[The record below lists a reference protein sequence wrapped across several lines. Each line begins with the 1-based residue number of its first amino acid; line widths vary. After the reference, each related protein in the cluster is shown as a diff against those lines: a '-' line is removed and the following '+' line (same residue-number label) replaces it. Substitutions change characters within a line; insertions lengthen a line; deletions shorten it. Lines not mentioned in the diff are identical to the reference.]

1 MLRSDS
7 SKTYIV
13 QGKSTASPDS
23 YLVEGQA
30 EDVIPHIITKYQNK
44 VKFMK
49 GISFTIHRNVTV
61 DLQSGAQGTAQSSL
75 IDKNVMRHIK
85 LKSVH
90 KEVPFFSVNLVPN
103 TQQIRR

>member
-1 MLRSDS
+1 MTIKVEGKHKTESDLTLILYVKGMLRSDS

-49 GISFTIHRNVTV
+49 SISFTIHRNVTV
-61 DLQSGAQGTAQSSL
+61 D
-75 IDKNVMRHIK
+75 
-85 LKSVH
+85 
-90 KEVPFFSVNLVPN
+90 
-103 TQQIRR
+103 

>member
-1 MLRSDS
+1 MREKKEQTSYDLAWHITHKIVWEPVMTIKVEGKHKTESDLTLILYVKGMLRSDS

-44 VKFMK
+44 VKFM
-49 GISFTIHRNVTV
+49 
-61 DLQSGAQGTAQSSL
+61 
-75 IDKNVMRHIK
+75 
-85 LKSVH
+85 
-90 KEVPFFSVNLVPN
+90 
-103 TQQIRR
+103 

>member
-49 GISFTIHRNVTV
+49 SIPLLFTVMLPWIS
-61 DLQSGAQGTAQSSL
+61 
-75 IDKNVMRHIK
+75 
-85 LKSVH
+85 
-90 KEVPFFSVNLVPN
+90 NLEPMELHN
-103 TQQIRR
+103 PL